1 MIARPNPACKAGLA
15 GRAPGHP
22 IQRRRITFHCAEV
35 ILMSFSLLF
44 LLNIHPAI
52 SFLIVSVVCVTI
64 ALLGLLIVRKYYH
77 ETRLKENHE
86 VAGVIFNAFGLI
98 YAVLVAFVVYTSW
111 TSYDSAVRYVE
122 MEVNKISSLFLDA
135 EAFDEPMQTQIRVA
149 LTEYTKAVVEE
160 EWPIIASGGRVGRKA
175 LEAQRKIFSAYTNV
189 DVRKIKNTYLYE
201 ESLHQLNA
209 MSEYRRLRLFSS
221 RSSTPFE
228 IWLVLI
234 VGGTMSVLYTYFFGT
249 KHLKAQCVMTA
260 AYTIMISISLYLI
273 YIFSH
278 PFVGY
283 GAVSDEPFK
292 TMLQVFQR
300 RLGS

>member
-1 MIARPNPACKAGLA
+1 MN
-15 GRAPGHP
+15 
-22 IQRRRITFHCAEV
+22 
-35 ILMSFSLLF
+35 FSLRF

-86 VAGVIFNAFGLI
+86 VAAVIFNAFGLI

-111 TSYDSAVRYVE
+111 TSYDSAERYVA

-135 EAFDEPMQTQIRVA
+135 EAFDEPMKTQIRAA

-160 EWPIIASGGRVGRKA
+160 EWPVIAGGGRIGRKA
-175 LEAQRKIFSAYTNV
+175 LEAQRNIFSAYTNV
-189 DVRKIKNTYLYE
+189 DVRKIKNTYLYA
-201 ESLHQLNA
+201 ESLRQLND

-278 PFVGY
+278 PYIGY

-292 TMLQVFQR
+292 IMLQVFQR

>member
-1 MIARPNPACKAGLA
+1 
-15 GRAPGHP
+15 
-22 IQRRRITFHCAEV
+22 
-35 ILMSFSLLF
+35 MSFSLLF

-52 SFLIVSVVCVTI
+52 SFLIVSIVCVSI
-64 ALLGLLIVRKYYH
+64 ALLGLLIVRKYFH
-77 ETRLKENHE
+77 ETHLKENHE

-98 YAVLVAFVVYTSW
+98 YAVLVAFVVFTAW
-111 TSYDSAVRYVE
+111 NSYDAAERYVE

-135 EAFDEPMQTQIRVA
+135 EAFDEPMKTQIRAA

-160 EWPIIASGGRVGRKA
+160 EWPIIASGGRIGRKA

-189 DVRKIKNTYLYE
+189 DVKKIKNPYLYQ

-249 KHLKAQCVMTA
+249 KHFKAQCMMTA
-260 AYTIMISISLYLI
+260 AYTVMVSISLYLI

-283 GAVSDEPFK
+283 GAVSSEPFN
-292 TMLQVFQR
+292 TMLQVFLR

>member
-1 MIARPNPACKAGLA
+1 MK
-15 GRAPGHP
+15 
-22 IQRRRITFHCAEV
+22 V
-35 ILMSFSLLF
+35 IPMSFSLLF

-52 SFLIVSVVCVTI
+52 SFLIVSIVCVTV
-64 ALLGLLIVRKYYH
+64 ALLGLLIVRKYFH
-77 ETRLKENHE
+77 ETHRKENHE
-86 VAGVIFNAFGLI
+86 VASVIFNAFGLI
-98 YAVLVAFVVYTSW
+98 YAVLIAFVVYTSW
-111 TSYDSAVRYVE
+111 TSYDSAERYVA

-135 EAFDEPMQTQIRVA
+135 EAFDEPMKTQVRAA
-149 LTEYTKAVVEE
+149 LTEYTRAVVEE
-160 EWPIIASGGRVGRKA
+160 EWPVIAGGGRIGRKA

-189 DVRKIKNTYLYE
+189 DTRKIRNTYLYQ
-201 ESLHQLNA
+201 ESLRQLND

-228 IWLVLI
+228 VWLVLI
-234 VGGTMSVLYTYFFGT
+234 VGGIMSVLYTYFFGT
-249 KHLKAQCVMTA
+249 RHFAAQCLMTA
-260 AYTIMISISLYLI
+260 AYTVMISISLYLI

-278 PFVGY
+278 PFIGY

>member
-1 MIARPNPACKAGLA
+1 
-15 GRAPGHP
+15 
-22 IQRRRITFHCAEV
+22 
-35 ILMSFSLLF
+35 MSFSLLF

-52 SFLIVSVVCVTI
+52 SFLIVSAVCVAI

-77 ETRLKENHE
+77 ESRLKENHE
-86 VAGVIFNAFGLI
+86 VASVIFNAFGLI

-135 EAFDEPMQTQIRVA
+135 EAFDDPMKTQIRLA

-160 EWPIIASGGRVGRKA
+160 EWPIIASGGRIGRKA
-175 LEAQRKIFSAYTNV
+175 QEAQRKIFSAYTNV
-189 DVRKIKNTYLYE
+189 DVKKIKNTYLYE

-221 RSSTPFE
+221 RSSTPLE
-228 IWLVLI
+228 IWIVLI

-249 KHLKAQCVMTA
+249 KHFKAQCVMTA
-260 AYTIMISISLYLI
+260 AYSIMISISLYLI

-278 PFVGY
+278 PFIGY

>member
-1 MIARPNPACKAGLA
+1 
-15 GRAPGHP
+15 
-22 IQRRRITFHCAEV
+22 
-35 ILMSFSLLF
+35 MSFSLRF
-44 LLNIHPAI
+44 LLTIHPAI
-52 SFLIVSVVCVTI
+52 SFLIVSVVCVAI

-86 VAGVIFNAFGLI
+86 VASVIFNAFGLI
-98 YAVLVAFVVYTSW
+98 YAVLVAFVVFTAW
-111 TSYDSAVRYVE
+111 NSYDSAERYVE

-135 EAFDEPMQTQIRVA
+135 ETFDEPLKTQIRVA
-149 LTEYTKAVVEE
+149 LIEYTKAVVEE
-160 EWPIIASGGRVGRKA
+160 EWPVIASGGRIGRTA
-175 LEAQRKIFSAYTNV
+175 MEAQRKIFSAYTNV

-234 VGGTMSVLYTYFFGT
+234 VGGIMSVLYTYFFGT

-260 AYTIMISISLYLI
+260 AYTIMVSISLYLI

-278 PFVGY
+278 PYIGY
-283 GAVSDEPFK
+283 GAVSNEPFK
-292 TMLQVFQR
+292 TMLHVFLRQI
-300 RLGS
+300 GS

>member
-1 MIARPNPACKAGLA
+1 MN
-15 GRAPGHP
+15 
-22 IQRRRITFHCAEV
+22 
-35 ILMSFSLLF
+35 FSLRF

-52 SFLIVSVVCVTI
+52 SFTIVSIVCVAI
-64 ALLGLLIVRKYYH
+64 ALLGLLIVRKYFH
-77 ETRLKENHE
+77 ETHLKENHE
-86 VAGVIFNAFGLI
+86 VASVIFNAFGLI

-111 TSYDSAVRYVE
+111 NSYDSAVRYVE
-122 MEVNKISSLFLDA
+122 MEVNKISSLFFDA
-135 EAFDEPMQTQIRVA
+135 EAFDEPMKTQIRVA
-149 LTEYTKAVVEE
+149 LTEYTQAVVEE
-160 EWPIIASGGRVGRKA
+160 EWLVIAGGGRIGRKA

-189 DVRKIKNTYLYE
+189 DVREIKNIYLYQ
-201 ESLHQLNA
+201 ESLNQLNA

-228 IWLVLI
+228 IWFVLI

-249 KHLKAQCVMTA
+249 KHFKAQCIMTA

-283 GAVSDEPFK
+283 GAVSSEPFN
-292 TMLQVFQR
+292 TMLQVFLR